1 MRRDGRGGENDR
13 WSWKIGRRV
22 KGPTLA
28 FKTQSIFKVTVFLLR
43 GLWGSQHIQQV
54 LCSWGRELEQ
64 KPPYTSVAPVWKRWR
79 TLRSIERMANNLTDR
94 ILGASKAGFLSIWS
108 WVVQAQSS
116 ATHVFKTLMSP
127 AIYSTSLPG
136 HTVMFFVKFI
146 ILLQNLLFFLWFLSW
161 WKVVLLSQAPQHRI
175 YALSDVFSNLLPR
188 SKSYTPA
195 CPSGIHGDICPLFST
210 STTTLLIQS
219 QYLPL
224 GNHS

>member
-1 MRRDGRGGENDR
+1 MKLEDWKTCKEGPPWHSKPKAFLRSLCFSSEAYGGLNISNRSCVHEVER
-13 WSWKIGRRV
+13 
-22 KGPTLA
+22 
-28 FKTQSIFKVTVFLLR
+28 
-43 GLWGSQHIQQV
+43 
-54 LCSWGRELEQ
+54 LEQ

-108 WVVQAQSS
+108 WVVQPQSS
-116 ATHVFKTLMSP
+116 ATHLFKTLMSP

-161 WKVVLLSQAPQHRI
+161 WKVLLLSQAPQHRI

-195 CPSGIHGDICPLFST
+195 CPSGIDGDICPLFST